1 MNQCFYLKTLQFL
14 NCSSKTLILSTILI
28 QIRSTQSFQ
37 NNTLRL
43 HRQLPRNSCLLYHF
57 RCKMALKTISK
68 DNCGH
73 SQFRIITSYLK
84 LILKTSQESI
94 YSGKDLQKHKD
105 KIYLLLRTKQLQV
118 LMGLVELQLLD
129 YLLRQP
135 QISTPSLIQML
146 KRSLNI
152 SKHLLSNI
160 NKNDK
165 LQLKYHNSHYNR

>member
-1 MNQCFYLKTLQFL
+1 MNQCFYLKTLLFL
-14 NCSSKTLILSTILI
+14 SCSSKILILSTILI

-37 NNTLRL
+37 SNTLRL
-43 HRQLPRNSCLLYHF
+43 RPLFPRNSCLLYRF
-57 RCKMALKTISK
+57 RCKTVLKTISK
-68 DNCGH
+68 DNCEH

-94 YSGKDLQKHKD
+94 DFGKDLQKHKD

-135 QISTPSLIQML
+135 
-146 KRSLNI
+146 
-152 SKHLLSNI
+152 
-160 NKNDK
+160 
-165 LQLKYHNSHYNR
+165 